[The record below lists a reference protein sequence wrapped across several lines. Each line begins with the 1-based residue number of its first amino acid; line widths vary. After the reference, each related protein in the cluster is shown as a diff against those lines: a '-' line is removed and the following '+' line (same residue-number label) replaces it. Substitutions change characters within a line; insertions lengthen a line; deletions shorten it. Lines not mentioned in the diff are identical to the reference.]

1 LSRTARRKA
10 RLPPPTRRCRAE
22 PLRTCS
28 RSACDGRYY
37 PSVRSLS
44 WSLLTSRAERHISRR
59 EALLGAVASGV
70 WACQA
75 GEVAA
80 GAPRRAA
87 AANATS
93 APAGATASAASGS
106 SQSRPG
112 GLDVVRMGLGEQ
124 EKGGALVVLLHGWRA
139 QGNDLVGLAR
149 ELAHA
154 RARFLVP
161 AAPLAEPGGGR
172 AWWRLDT
179 ADRPAHAWT
188 DELTSDYRP
197 HAAVAAARGSVQ
209 ALLRDAKQR
218 YAPDSIA
225 LVGFSQGAM
234 LALDVALAADPP
246 VDRVAVL
253 SGVIIADAL
262 PALHVKKPALPAVFV
277 SHGRSDPVLPFAG
290 GASIETVLAPYGY
303 QVKFVPFEGGHEIPP
318 GVVEQLRTFLFTG
331 LR

>member
-1 LSRTARRKA
+1 MTS
-10 RLPPPTRRCRAE
+10 PSI
-22 PLRTCS
+22 S
-28 RSACDGRYY
+28 RSRD
-37 PSVRSLS
+37 
-44 WSLLTSRAERHISRR
+44 ERRISRR
-59 EALLGAVASGV
+59 EALVGAVASSV

-75 GEVAA
+75 GAVPGE
-80 GAPRRAA
+80 APRRAA
-87 AANATS
+87 AANVA
-93 APAGATASAASGS
+93 APPAGAAVGTGSAASE
-106 SQSRPG
+106 SQPG
-112 GLDVVRMGLGEQ
+112 GLEVVREGSGE
-124 EKGGALVVLLHGWRA
+124 EAKGGPLVLLLHGWRA

-172 AWWRLDT
+172 AWWRLDG
-179 ADRPAHAWT
+179 ADRPAHVWK
-188 DELTSDYRP
+188 DELPPDFRP
-197 HAAVAAARGSVQ
+197 NAGVAAARQAVQ
-209 ALLRDAKQR
+209 AVLRDARQR

-253 SGVIIADAL
+253 SGVLLADAL

-303 QVKFVPFEGGHEIPP
+303 QVKFVPFEGGHQIPRT
-318 GVVEQLRTFLFTG
+318 VVEQLRAFLFAG